1 MFDRLLLLNNSG
13 KTLYFGEVGQD
24 ASTLVNYFESNG
36 APECR
41 QGENPAE
48 WMFEITR
55 SIEPSIERSEPKT
68 EEWSEKWQQSQQR
81 QSVLRELSDHL
92 ANPPTPR
99 RTTQAAAAAT
109 PAAAK
114 PNKHN
119 TALPLG
125 QLTAVTVRTLRDQ
138 WRDPVYL
145 YTKLVLCTALALANG
160 ISFYYIALDI
170 QGLTSLLFSIFLIS
184 QAFST
189 VDQLIIPRLTDGAR
203 VVFEARERHTHACSW
218 PVFVAAAVLVE
229 ALWQTL
235 VSVPMF
241 VAWYYPTGLQR
252 NGDASIGT
260 AERGAL
266 VFVLIWLF
274 NLWSGTLSQAFA
286 VAFSY
291 AEVAVQMATLCFWLG
306 LVFCG
311 YVLHIIVLAG
321 QPPLFPAPTI
331 THC

>member
-13 KTLYFGEVGQD
+13 KTLYFGDIGQD
-24 ASTLVNYFESNG
+24 ASVLVNYFKSNG

-48 WMFEITR
+48 WMFEVTR
-55 SIEPSIERSEPKT
+55 SIEPSIEQGEPKT
-68 EEWSEKWQQSQQR
+68 EEWSDKWQRSQQR
-81 QSVLRELSDHL
+81 QSVLRELSGL
-92 ANPPTPR
+92 LS
-99 RTTQAAAAAT
+99 AAAAT
-109 PAAAK
+109 PAAA
-114 PNKHN
+114 N
-119 TALPLG
+119 TSKYAAASPLE
-125 QLTAVTVRTLRDQ
+125 QLMAVTLRTLRDQ

-145 YTKLVLCTALALANG
+145 YTKLTLCTGLALANG
-160 ISFYYIALDI
+160 ISFYNITLNI
-170 QGLTSLLFSIFLIS
+170 QGLTSLLFSMFLIS

-189 VDQLIIPRLTDGAR
+189 IDQLIIPRLTDGAR

-218 PVFVAAAVLVE
+218 PVFIATAVLVE
-229 ALWQTL
+229 ALWQTI

-252 NGDASIGT
+252 NGDASMGT
-260 AERGAL
+260 AERGGL

-286 VAFSY
+286 VAFSH

-311 YVLHIIVLAG
+311 YVCVSLSSPARLM
-321 QPPLFPAPTI
+321 LFLLI
-331 THC
+331 